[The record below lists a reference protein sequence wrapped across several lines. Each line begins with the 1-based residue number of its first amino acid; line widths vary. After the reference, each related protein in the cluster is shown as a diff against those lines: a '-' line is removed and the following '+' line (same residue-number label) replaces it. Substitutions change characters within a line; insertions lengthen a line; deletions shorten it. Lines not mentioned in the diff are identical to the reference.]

1 MKTAE
6 QVTFGGSG
14 LNRAAEVRG
23 DRGRLEAALADPAAR
38 CLPMWQ
44 GKPLL
49 RGEGFAE
56 LALLPMDHP
65 IFAAGYAGALSEP
78 MFLGLEEDG
87 APRFAAD
94 LSGWR
99 PEEVDLAALGTFFDP
114 SEQRHPDLPDD
125 TAFVELRRVMT
136 RLSPRGA
143 ELTATAKA
151 VMGWHRSHRFCSA
164 CGAES
169 LVSQAG
175 WQRDCPACG
184 THHFPRTDP
193 VVIMLITHGDA
204 VLMGRSPGWPEGM
217 YSLLAGFVEPGEGLE
232 AAVRR
237 EVFEE
242 AGVRVGEVS
251 YLASQPWPFPASLMF
266 GCAGKALTR
275 EITVDPKEIED
286 AIWVGRSEMMRA
298 FAGEHPMLK
307 PARKGAIAHFLLQ
320 NWLADTLD

>member
-14 LNRAAEVRG
+14 LNRAAEIRG
-23 DRGRLEAALADPAAR
+23 DRDRLAVLRRDATAR
-38 CLPMWQ
+38 CLPVWR

-49 RGEGFAE
+49 CGEGFCE
-56 LALLPMDHP
+56 LALLEMDHP
-65 IFAAGYAGALSEP
+65 VLTADYGGVLSEP
-78 MFLGLEEDG
+78 MFLGLEDDG
-87 APRFAAD
+87 APRFAVD
-94 LSGWR
+94 LSGWS
-99 PEEVDLAALGTFFDP
+99 PEEVDLAALGAFFDP
-114 SEQRHPDLPDD
+114 TEQHHPDLPDD
-125 TAFVELRRVMT
+125 TAFVELRRAMT
-136 RLSPRGA
+136 RLGPRDA
-143 ELTATAKA
+143 ELAATAKA
-151 VMGWHRSHRFCSA
+151 VIGWHGSHRFCSA
-164 CGAES
+164 CGKES
-169 LVSQAG
+169 VVSQAG

-193 VVIMLITHGDA
+193 VVIMLVTRGDT
-204 VLMGRSPGWPEGM
+204 VLMGRSPNWPEGM
-217 YSLLAGFVEPGEGLE
+217 YSLLAGFIEPGETME

-242 AGVRVGEVS
+242 AGVRVGRVR

-266 GCAGKALTR
+266 GCIGEALTQ

-286 AIWVGRSEMMRA
+286 AMWVGRSEMMAA
-298 FAGEHPMLK
+298 FAGEHPLLK